1 MSRLTATDLEKRVE
15 ELEAEAEKTK
25 DILAFISAVVRE
37 HAMIIENTRELV
49 KEKIDE
55 CKPSN

>member
-1 MSRLTATDLEKRVE
+1 MSRLRVIDLEKRVA

-25 DILAFISAVVRE
+25 DILAFISAVVKD
-37 HAMIIENTRELV
+37 HAKIIENTRELV

-55 CKPSN
+55 CK